1 MLTSPGARG
10 PLAWMKTTS
19 RLGVVLAAVVIA
31 GGCQSKTDS
40 KGSAS
45 AAAKSDNSGAISA
58 AKNALASIG
67 RGAVGAYERE
77 SVAAEGDGAF
87 SHAQCKSASPIP
99 AKLPKGGETIA
110 VKSAD
115 WGGDATTG
123 WKCLK
128 FALDQPVG
136 MQYSYSQGGP
146 YKSKER
152 GGKDPG
158 PDGFE
163 ACAEADFNEGGDTTL
178 ICQTGAVD
186 PAKRFL
192 KQDTEMQ
199 VFEEK

>member
-1 MLTSPGARG
+1 
-10 PLAWMKTTS
+10 MKTTS
-19 RLGVVLAAVVIA
+19 RLGVVLVAVMIA

-45 AAAKSDNSGAISA
+45 AAAKRDNSGAISA
-58 AKNALASIG
+58 AKNVLASIG
-67 RGAVGAYERE
+67 RGAVEAYERE
-77 SVAAEGDGAF
+77 SVAGEGDGTF
-87 SHAQCKSASPIP
+87 SHAHCKSASPIP

-115 WGGDATTG
+115 WVGDATTG

-128 FALDQPVG
+128 FALDQPVD

-178 ICQTGAVD
+178 VCTTGALD
-186 PAKRFL
+186 PATKSV
-192 KQDTEMQ
+192 KVATEMQ